1 MGGAAATGRAAHMTL
16 TSTSHHQQRSP
27 RSLTRTA
34 VTLCVAAVVLVGAAL
49 GAAADA
55 SATET
60 TAESA
65 ADTPSAV
72 ITLGDSYSSGLG
84 AGGYV
89 DDCDR
94 TPQAWNNLIFGGAVT
109 DRTLLA
115 CSGAAIPELTQQ
127 VQQLAAIPGAGD
139 RLITVTVGG
148 NDAGFAD
155 ELINCLTSFFSCT
168 RREAEL
174 TTLINSLHQPLVQLY
189 DSVQAAAP
197 GDEVIVGGYP
207 MLVPD
212 PAVRDDCPA
221 LTGLLSDSERQMLRR
236 LGVLL
241 NDVIDNAA
249 AEAGVESA
257 SDEVAAV
264 FNGHEACANAS
275 GDWLYG
281 LKISWT
287 DSTEPTTATATAG
300 GSPYQPQWDI
310 VSSFVRDSFHPT
322 VNGQAGYADAFE
334 EAWAAR

>member
-1 MGGAAATGRAAHMTL
+1 M
-16 TSTSHHQQRSP
+16 
-27 RSLTRTA
+27 TRTA
-34 VTLCVAAVVLVGAAL
+34 VTLGVAAILLVGAAL

-55 SATET
+55 SATES
-60 TAESA
+60 TAETA
-65 ADTPSAV
+65 VEAPSAV

-84 AGGYV
+84 AGGYL

-94 TPQAWNNLIFGGAVT
+94 TPQAWNNLIFGSAVT

-115 CSGAAIPELTQQ
+115 CSGAAIPDVAQQ

-155 ELINCLTSFFSCT
+155 ELVNCLVSFLSCT

-174 TTLINSLHQPLVQLY
+174 TALIGSLHQPLVQLY

-221 LTGLLSDSERQMLRR
+221 LTALLSDSERLMLRR

-241 NDVIDNAA
+241 NDVIDAA
-249 AEAGVESA
+249 AADAGVESA
-257 SDEVAAV
+257 SDEVVDV
-264 FNGHEACANAS
+264 FDGHEACANDP

-287 DSTEPTTATATAG
+287 DATEPTTASA
-300 GSPYQPQWDI
+300 SPQWDV
-310 VSSFVRDSFHPT
+310 VSAFVRDSFHPT
-322 VNGQAGYADAFE
+322 ANGQAGYAVAFE
-334 EAWAAR
+334 EAWDAR

>member
-1 MGGAAATGRAAHMTL
+1 MTR
-16 TSTSHHQQRSP
+16 TSTTHHQRSP
-27 RSLTRTA
+27 RSIARTA
-34 VTLCVAAVVLVGAAL
+34 VTLGVAAVVLVGAAI

-60 TAESA
+60 AEA
-65 ADTPSAV
+65 ADDVPSAV
-72 ITLGDSYSSGLG
+72 VTLGDSYSSGLG
-84 AGGYV
+84 AGGYL

-94 TPQAWNNLIFGGAVT
+94 TPQAWNNLVFGNAVT

-115 CSGAAIPELTQQ
+115 CSGAAIPDVAQQ

-155 ELINCLTSFFSCT
+155 ELVNCLVSFVSCT

-174 TTLINSLHQPLVQLY
+174 SALISGLHQPLVQLY
-189 DSVQAAAP
+189 DAVQAAAP

-212 PAVRDDCPA
+212 PAVRSDCPA
-221 LTGLLSDSERQMLRR
+221 LTGLLSTSERQMIRR
-236 LGVLL
+236 LGMLL
-241 NDVIDNAA
+241 NDVIDGAA

-264 FNGHEACANAS
+264 FDGHEACANAP

-287 DSTEPTTATATAG
+287 DSTEPTAPATASA
-300 GSPYQPQWDI
+300 SPYRPQWDI

-322 VNGQAGYADAFE
+322 VNGQAGYAVAFE

>member
-1 MGGAAATGRAAHMTL
+1 MNQ
-16 TSTSHHQQRSP
+16 TSTTHPQRSP
-27 RSLTRTA
+27 RSIARTA
-34 VTLCVAAVVLVGAAL
+34 VTLSVAAVVLVGAAL

-55 SATET
+55 SATEP
-60 TAESA
+60 AEA
-65 ADTPSAV
+65 ADDAPPAV
-72 ITLGDSYSSGLG
+72 ISLGDSYSSGLG
-84 AGGYV
+84 AGGYL

-94 TPQAWNNLIFGGAVT
+94 TPQAWNNLVFGNAVT

-115 CSGAAIPELTQQ
+115 CSGAAIPEVMQQ
-127 VQQLAAIPGAGD
+127 VRQLAGIPGAGD

-155 ELINCLTSFFSCT
+155 ELVNCLVSFVSCT
-168 RREAEL
+168 RREADL
-174 TTLINSLHQPLVQLY
+174 TALITSLRQPLVQLY
-189 DSVQAAAP
+189 DAVQAAAP

-212 PAVRDDCPA
+212 PAVRSDCPA
-221 LTGLLSDSERQMLRR
+221 LTGLLSTSERQMIRR
-236 LGVLL
+236 LGALL
-241 NDVIDNAA
+241 NDVIDDAA

-264 FNGHEACANAS
+264 FDGHEACANTP

-287 DSTEPTTATATAG
+287 DSTEPTTASA
-300 GSPYQPQWDI
+300 SPYQPQWDI

-322 VNGQAGYADAFE
+322 GNGQAGYAVAFE
-334 EAWAAR
+334 EAWASR

>member
-1 MGGAAATGRAAHMTL
+1 MTD
-16 TSTSHHQQRSP
+16 TSTTHHVGSRSIV
-27 RSLTRTA
+27 RTA
-34 VTLCVAAVVLVGAAL
+34 VTLGVAAVLLVGAAL
-49 GAAADA
+49 GAADA
-55 SATET
+55 SA
-60 TAESA
+60 APAPAA
-65 ADTPSAV
+65 ADDPPSAV
-72 ITLGDSYSSGLG
+72 ISLGDSYSSGLG
-84 AGGYV
+84 AGGYL

-94 TPQAWNNLIFGGAVT
+94 TPQAWNNLIFGSSVT

-115 CSGAAIPELTQQ
+115 CSGAAIAEVTQQ
-127 VQQLAAIPGAGD
+127 VQQLAGIAGAGD

-155 ELINCLTSFFSCT
+155 ELVNCLVSFFSCT

-174 TTLINSLHQPLVQLY
+174 TALISSLRQPLVQLY

-212 PAVRDDCPA
+212 PAVRSDCDA
-221 LTGLLSDSERQMLRR
+221 LTGLLSNSERQMIRR

-241 NDVIDNAA
+241 NDVIDAAA

-264 FNGHEACANAS
+264 FDGHEACANDP

-281 LKISWT
+281 LKISWAAG
-287 DSTEPTTATATAG
+287 SEPTSATTATAEQRWEVA
-300 GSPYQPQWDI
+300 SE
-310 VSSFVRDSFHPT
+310 FVRDSFHPT
-322 VNGQAGYADAFE
+322 VNGQAAYAVAFE

>member
-1 MGGAAATGRAAHMTL
+1 MTQ
-16 TSTSHHQQRSP
+16 TSTTHHQRSP
-27 RSLTRTA
+27 RSIARTA

-60 TAESA
+60 AEA

-94 TPQAWNNLIFGGAVT
+94 TPQAWNNLIFGGDVT

-115 CSGAAIPELTQQ
+115 CSGARIAEVTQQ
-127 VQQLAAIPGAGD
+127 VQQLATIPGAGD

-155 ELINCLTSFFSCT
+155 QLVNCLVSFLSCT

-189 DSVQAAAP
+189 DAVQAAAP

-212 PAVRDDCPA
+212 PAVRSDCPA
-221 LTGLLSDSERQMLRR
+221 LTGLLSDSERQMIRR

-257 SDEVAAV
+257 SDEVASI
-264 FNGHEACANAS
+264 FDGHEACANAA

-281 LKISWT
+281 LKISWSA
-287 DSTEPTTATATAG
+287 DNEPTIASA
-300 GSPYQPQWDI
+300 SPYQPQWD
-310 VSSFVRDSFHPT
+310 VASSFVRDSFHPT

-334 EAWAAR
+334 EAWAGR

>member
-1 MGGAAATGRAAHMTL
+1 MGGAALTGRAVLMTH
-16 TSTSHHQQRSP
+16 TSTTHHQTTQHPQRSP
-27 RSLTRTA
+27 RSIARTA
-34 VTLCVAAVVLVGAAL
+34 VTLCVAAVVLIGAAL

-55 SATET
+55 SAAET
-60 TAESA
+60 TDA

-84 AGGYV
+84 AGGYL

-94 TPQAWNNLIFGGAVT
+94 TPRAWNNLIFGDAVS

-115 CSGAAIPELTQQ
+115 CSGARIAEVTQQ
-127 VQQLAAIPGAGD
+127 VRQLEAIPGAGD

-155 ELINCLTSFFSCT
+155 ELVNCLVSFLSCT

-174 TTLINSLHQPLVQLY
+174 ATLITSLHQPLVQLY
-189 DSVQAAAP
+189 DAVQAAAP

-212 PAVRDDCPA
+212 PAVRSDCPA
-221 LTGLLSDSERQMLRR
+221 LTGLLSDSERQMIRR

-241 NDVIDNAA
+241 NDVIDAA
-249 AEAGVESA
+249 AADAGVESA
-257 SDEVAAV
+257 SDEVAAG
-264 FNGHEACANAS
+264 FDGHEACANGP

-281 LKISWT
+281 LKISWSAA
-287 DSTEPTTATATAG
+287 DEPGTASA
-300 GSPYQPQWDI
+300 SPYQPQWD
-310 VSSFVRDSFHPT
+310 VASSFVRDSFHPT

>member
-1 MGGAAATGRAAHMTL
+1 MTL
-16 TSTSHHQQRSP
+16 TSTSHQERP

-34 VTLCVAAVVLVGAAL
+34 VTLCVAAVLLVGAAL
-49 GAAADA
+49 GATADA
-55 SATET
+55 AEAPS
-60 TAESA
+60 TADPA
-65 ADTPSAV
+65 AAAVAVDAPSAV

-84 AGGYV
+84 AGGYL

-94 TPQAWNNLIFGGAVT
+94 TPQAWNNLIFGSAVT

-115 CSGAAIPELTQQ
+115 CSGAAIPEVAQQ
-127 VQQLAAIPGAGD
+127 VQQLAGIPGAGD

-155 ELINCLTSFFSCT
+155 ELVNCLVSFFSCT

-174 TTLINSLHQPLVQLY
+174 TALISSLHQPLVQLY

-212 PAVRDDCPA
+212 PAVRSDCDA
-221 LTGLLSDSERQMLRR
+221 LTGLLSNSERQMIRR

-241 NDVIDNAA
+241 NDVIDAAA

-257 SDEVAAV
+257 SDEVASV
-264 FNGHEACANAS
+264 FDGHEACGNEP

-281 LKISWT
+281 LKISWAAG
-287 DSTEPTTATATAG
+287 SEPTSATTTTAEQRWEVA
-300 GSPYQPQWDI
+300 SE
-310 VSSFVRDSFHPT
+310 FVRDSFHPT
-322 VNGQAGYADAFE
+322 VNGQVGYAVAFE

>member
-1 MGGAAATGRAAHMTL
+1 MGGAALTGRAALMTQ
-16 TSTSHHQQRSP
+16 TSTTHHQQRSP
-27 RSLTRTA
+27 RSITRTA

-60 TAESA
+60 AESA
-65 ADTPSAV
+65 NDAPSAV

-94 TPQAWNNLIFGGAVT
+94 TPQAWNNLIFGSAVT

-115 CSGAAIPELTQQ
+115 CSGARIAEVTQQ

-155 ELINCLTSFFSCT
+155 ELVNCLASILSCT

-189 DSVQAAAP
+189 DAVQAAAP

-212 PAVRDDCPA
+212 PAVRSDCPA
-221 LTGLLSDSERQMLRR
+221 LTGLLSDAERQMIRR

-264 FNGHEACANAS
+264 FDGHEACANEPD
-275 GDWLYG
+275 DWLYG
-281 LKISWT
+281 LKITWSAGN
-287 DSTEPTTATATAG
+287 EPTTASA
-300 GSPYQPQWDI
+300 SPYEPQWDI

>member
-1 MGGAAATGRAAHMTL
+1 MTD
-16 TSTSHHQQRSP
+16 TSTTHHEASRSI
-27 RSLTRTA
+27 TRTA
-34 VTLCVAAVVLVGAAL
+34 VTLCVAAVLLVAAAL
-49 GAAADA
+49 GATDA
-55 SATET
+55 SA
-60 TAESA
+60 APARA
-65 ADTPSAV
+65 ADDAPSAV

-94 TPQAWNNLIFGGAVT
+94 TPQAWNNLIFGSAVT

-115 CSGAAIPELTQQ
+115 CSGAAIPEVTQQ
-127 VQQLAAIPGAGD
+127 VQQLAGIPGAGD
-139 RLITVTVGG
+139 RLVTVTVGG

-155 ELINCLTSFFSCT
+155 ELINCLVSFFSCT

-174 TTLINSLHQPLVQLY
+174 TTLINGLHQPLVQLY

-207 MLVPD
+207 MLVPE
-212 PAVRDDCPA
+212 PAVRSDCPA
-221 LTGLLSDSERQMLRR
+221 LTGLLSTSERQMLRR

-241 NDVIDNAA
+241 NDVIDAAA

-264 FNGHEACANAS
+264 FDGHEACANEP

-281 LKISWT
+281 LKISWSA
-287 DSTEPTTATATAG
+287 DSEPTSASTMSAEARWEIA
-300 GSPYQPQWDI
+300 SE
-310 VSSFVRDSFHPT
+310 FVRDSFHPT
-322 VNGQAGYADAFE
+322 VNGQVGYAVAFE